1 MNILEC
7 YGVGTVTMD
16 KDVNTD
22 EIQVTIKSLF
32 PEADGAT
39 DTTAEKQTITMQS
52 PTGDTKS
59 STTLQSNTVSAKW
72 MAVNTNRVTAPDV
85 RVGSKVVIYKFQGQ
99 NTFRWTYFGMDGTLR
114 LETIIWAFSASPNIN
129 ENTPVT
135 PDNYYMLLLSTHQKK
150 IQLVTGQGN
159 GEPTNYVI
167 ELNTGTGQ
175 FSIVDG
181 EDNVISLNSMEHAFT
196 YLNQEKSYINIQ
208 KKNITM
214 SCEDQMIL
222 KATNKML
229 MQCKELVLKASTSI
243 DVSTETTTW
252 VSPTFNLK
260 GNVNH
265 EGNYEQQGNYVQ
277 TGNTIIKGGFSQ
289 SGGKGTV
296 SGGWSIDGV
305 NYGGHTHT
313 NGNNGSPTGGVIGAS
328 S

>member
-16 KDVNTD
+16 KDTNTD
-22 EIQVTIKSLF
+22 EIQVNVKSLF
-32 PEADGAT
+32 PESDGAT
-39 DTTAEKQTITMQS
+39 ETTAEEQTVTTQT

-72 MAVNTNRVTAPDV
+72 MAINTNRVTAPDV
-85 RVGSKVVIYKFQGQ
+85 RVGSKVVVYKFQGQ

-114 LETIIWAFSASPNIN
+114 LETIIWAFSASPNVN

-196 YLNQEKSYINIQ
+196 YLNQEKSFLNIQ
-208 KKNITM
+208 KKNVTM
-214 SCEDQMIL
+214 SCEDQMVL
-222 KATNKML
+222 KATNKL
-229 MQCKELVLKASTSI
+229 MIQCKELSLKADTSI
-243 DVSTETTTW
+243 SVETQTTNW
-252 VSPTFNLK
+252 KSPTFNLI
-260 GNVNH
+260 GNVIHN
-265 EGNYEQQGNYVQ
+265 GNYEQ
-277 TGNTIIKGGFSQ
+277 TGNFVQKGNTTIVGGFTQ
-289 SGGKGTV
+289 SGGVGSV
-296 SGGWSIDGV
+296 SGGWTVDGIT
-305 NYGGHTHT
+305 YLGHTHY
-313 NGNNGSPTGGVIGAS
+313 NGNDGKPTGPVIA
-328 S
+328 

>member
-22 EIQVTIKSLF
+22 EIQVSIKSLF

-59 STTLQSNTVSAKW
+59 STTLQSNTVAAKW
-72 MAVNTNRVTAPDV
+72 MSINTNRVTAPDV
-85 RVGSKVVIYKFQGQ
+85 RVGSKVVVYKFQGQ

-114 LETIIWAFSASPNIN
+114 LETIIWAFSASPNVN

-181 EDNVISLNSMEHAFT
+181 EDNVVSLNSMEHAFT
-196 YLNQEKSYINIQ
+196 YVNQEKSYFNVQ

-222 KATNKML
+222 KATNKIL
-229 MQCKELVLKASTSI
+229 MQCKDLVLKAGNSV
-243 DVSTETTTW
+243 DVTTQKTTW
-252 VSPTFNLK
+252 VSPEFNVK
-260 GNVNH
+260 GNIVH
-265 EGNYEQQGNYVQ
+265 EGDYAQ
-277 TGNTIIKGGFSQ
+277 TGNTTIIGSFSQ
-289 SGGKGTV
+289 SGGAGKV
-296 SGGWSIDGV
+296 NGGWTIDNV
-305 NYGGHTHT
+305 RYIGHTHR
-313 NGNNGSPTGGVIGAS
+313 GVQRGDSETDGLAG
-328 S
+328 